1 MHCCIAQINCHA
13 VTISIYHNA
22 EAIQT
27 RYIWLAKLLGMHNPF
42 CVRLLYVPLSIRLH

>member
-1 MHCCIAQINCHA
+1 MHCRIAQINGHV

-27 RYIWLAKLLGMHNPF
+27 SYIWVAKLLCIQNPF